1 MTFSYSGD
9 PGSSTLDLVR
19 FLIQDT
25 DEDSPQLQ
33 DAEIQYWIGE
43 FSGEAYSA
51 AIACVTALMGRLAS
65 LSSESK
71 TVGDLSLSRVYGM
84 QIAKFEAM
92 IKYLER
98 ERFRRFPAAPAV
110 NANAL
115 LPTVERVEEDESTD
129 FVVGQ
134 MDNRT

>member
-9 PGSSTLDLVR
+9 PGASTLDLVR

-25 DEDSPQLQ
+25 DEGSPQLQ
-33 DAEIQYWIGE
+33 DAEIQYWINE
-43 FSGEAYSA
+43 FGGEAYSA
-51 AIACVTALMGRLAS
+51 AIACVSALLGRLAS

-84 QIAKFEAM
+84 QVAKFEAM
-92 IKYLER
+92 MRHLER
-98 ERFRRFPAAPAV
+98 ERFRRFPAAPVA
-110 NANAL
+110 NSNAL
-115 LPTVERVEEDESTD
+115 LPTDVGIVEGEGTD
-129 FVVGQ
+129 FYTGQ

>member
-9 PGSSTLDLVR
+9 PGASTLDLVR

-25 DEDSPQLQ
+25 NEDDAQLQ
-33 DAEIQYWIGE
+33 DAEILYWIGQ
-43 FSGEAYSA
+43 FDGEAYSA
-51 AIACVTALMGRLAS
+51 AISCVSSLIGRLAS

-71 TVGDLSLSRVYGM
+71 TVGDLSLSRVNGM
-84 QIAKFEAM
+84 QVAKFEAL

-98 ERFRRFPAAPAV
+98 ERFRRFPAAPAA
-110 NANAL
+110 NPNAL
-115 LPTVERVEEDESTD
+115 LPTGVGIVEGEGTD
-129 FVVGQ
+129 FYTGQ